1 MMATDNR
8 YIALEGGDGSGK
20 TTVSTALSAELRA
33 RGHEVIEVRE
43 PGGTELGEVVRE
55 LLLDSDHVDPWAE
68 VLLFAAQ
75 RAQLAR
81 EVVHPA
87 LEAGRWVISDR
98 TYYSSI
104 AYQGRARGMGED
116 RVRRINE
123 IGLDGVIPDHVF
135 VLDVDA
141 ETALGRQDRP
151 DRIGKEG
158 VEFQEEVRTAYR
170 DLARIEPEKVALIS
184 GSAGVAEVVAQILER
199 LEIV

>member
-1 MMATDNR
+1 MVTENR

-33 RGHEVIEVRE
+33 RGHQIIEVRE
-43 PGGTELGEVVRE
+43 PGGTELGEVVRQ

-81 EVVHPA
+81 EVVAPA
-87 LEAGRWVISDR
+87 LEAGTWVISDR

-123 IGLDGVIPDHVF
+123 IGLDGVVPDHVF

-141 ETALGRQDRP
+141 ETALKRQDRP

-158 VEFQEEVRTAYR
+158 VEFQEEVRNAYR
-170 DLARIEPEKVALIS
+170 GLSQTEPEKVSLIS
-184 GSAGVAEVVAQILER
+184 VSAGVDGVVAQIIER
-199 LEIV
+199 LGLV